1 MKTILSMLLLMC
13 FALSAQTPPGEIPPP
28 PPEAATAPAATGN
41 TNAAAVPAFPSLPT
55 PAPGPRR
62 PRSDI
67 NRATR
72 QPGSPV
78 SGDPAV
84 TQAAP
89 PATNPTPGGVPAGAI
104 PATPTPSP
112 NAPPPIVYTS
122 APAAAPAA
130 VAGAEEIVAA
140 KLIHFTGADLGTVL
154 QRYAEL
160 VGRSMLRSPT
170 AETALK
176 APIFFVNQTP
186 LTRSEA
192 MQAYQAIAAMNGV
205 ALVEV
210 DEKFMKVVT
219 VAEALGTG
227 QKPMITTN
235 AVELAELGQFVT
247 HIVQL
252 KYVKPTEMMS
262 VLTQFQSGKIPN
274 AITAIDASQT
284 LVMRDFTENVKRM
297 LEMIERVD
305 TSVQSEFASEVIP
318 IKYAKAEDIASALS
332 SLSGSGGATTVGTR
346 SAGTGPAGAGTR
358 PGLGG
363 YGNQNMPGQMNTP
376 GATQTGT
383 PSATGSFSDRINRI
397 IQNASRTSG
406 SGDFQIIGPNK
417 IVADVRANALIVFAS
432 HADMTTIKKIIGQ
445 LDVVLA
451 QVLIETVIIDV
462 TLGDSSEIGFSYL
475 QRKAS
480 TAGGDFTGIGAIRNT
495 SFLTGTEFG
504 SSTNGAGGLLGG
516 GFSYLA
522 SFGQDLDV
530 TLTAIA
536 GDNAVK
542 VLQKPQI
549 MTSHATA
556 ASVFIGSTVPYVS
569 GTYYGGGYGGGP
581 SSQYQQ
587 LKVGISLTVTPYIN
601 QDGLVVMQID
611 ESIDEISGSIPIEG
625 VGDVP
630 TTTSRTL
637 TAEVAVKDRETIV
650 LGGFIRTSK
659 SDGKSGVPYLK
670 DIPWL
675 GSLFSKT
682 SKSQSRGE
690 LLVLMRPTVLRTPE
704 IAAAHT
710 VNEKARLPG
719 IRSAEAEYIVEEGK
733 RRAKANALFG
743 PEGQPGDFSPA
754 QEMGEPKRDDQGFL
768 PPQ

>member
-1 MKTILSMLLLMC
+1 MKTILSILLLTC
-13 FALSAQTPPGEIPPP
+13 LVISAQTPPGETPP
-28 PPEAATAPAATGN
+28 ATVGAAPATITN
-41 TNAAAVPAFPSLPT
+41 TNATPAFPSFPVT
-55 PAPGPRR
+55 APGPRR
-62 PRSDI
+62 PRAGI
-67 NRATR
+67 PTTGAPT
-72 QPGSPV
+72 
-78 SGDPAV
+78 V
-84 TQAAP
+84 TSAAP
-89 PATNPTPGGVPAGAI
+89 PAANPTPGAVPAGAI
-104 PATPTPSP
+104 PAAPTASP
-112 NAPPPIVYTS
+112 TTVAPGVPGGAAAT
-122 APAAAPAA
+122 PAAASVTEAIVFPAKFINYT
-130 VAGAEEIVAA
+130 GAELGMVLD
-140 KLIHFTGADLGTVL
+140 KYADM
-154 QRYAEL
+154 

-170 AETALK
+170 AEGALK

-192 MQAYQAIAAMNGV
+192 IQAYQAIAAMNGV

-235 AVELAELGQFVT
+235 AVELGELGQFVT

-252 KYVKPTEMMS
+252 NYVKPSEMMS

-305 TSVQSEFASEVIP
+305 TGVQSEFDSEVIP

-332 SLSGSGGATTVGTR
+332 SLSGSGSATTVGTR
-346 SAGTGPAGAGTR
+346 SAGGPAATSAR

-363 YGNQNMPGQMNTP
+363 YNPNQPGSTMPGTMQ
-376 GATQTGT
+376 GQ

-417 IVADVRANALIVFAS
+417 IVADVRANALIVFA
-432 HADMTTIKKIIGQ
+432 AKPDMATIKKIVGQ

-451 QVLIETVIIDV
+451 QVLIETIILDV
-462 TLGDSSEIGFSYL
+462 TLSDGHNVGLSYL
-475 QRKAS
+475 QKRAS
-480 TAGGDFTGIGAIRNT
+480 EAGNFTGIGALNNT
-495 SFLTGTEFG
+495 GFLTPGNF
-504 SSTNGAGGLLGG
+504 SALTNNGLGG
-516 GFSYLA
+516 GFSYLGR
-522 SFGQDLDV
+522 FGQDLDV

-536 GDNAVK
+536 SDSSVK
-542 VLQKPQI
+542 VVQKPRI
-549 MTSHATA
+549 MTSHATT

-569 GTYYGGGYGGGP
+569 GTYYGGGFGGGP

-587 LKVGISLTVTPYIN
+587 LKVGISLSVTPYIN

-611 ESIDEISGSIPIEG
+611 EAIDEISGSVPITG
-625 VGDVP
+625 VGNVP

-637 TAEVAVKDRETIV
+637 TAEVAVADRETIV
-650 LGGFIRTSK
+650 LGGFIRS
-659 SDGKSGVPYLK
+659 SGEDNKSGMPILK
-670 DIPWL
+670 DIPLL
-675 GSLFSKT
+675 GKLFTSS
-682 SKSQSRGE
+682 SKSKSRNE

-704 IAAAHT
+704 LAAAHT
-710 VNEKARLPG
+710 AVEKARLPG
-719 IRSAEAEYIVEEGK
+719 IRRAEAESDAEEMKRVRSADGK
-733 RRAKANALFG
+733 LGTAVRAA
-743 PEGQPGDFSPA
+743 
-754 QEMGEPKRDDQGFL
+754 EPL
-768 PPQ
+768 PPAKTETHTDRDSKGFYPVPE

>member
-1 MKTILSMLLLMC
+1 MKTILSMLLLLC
-13 FALSAQTPPGEIPPP
+13 LALSAQTPPGETPPASP
-28 PPEAATAPAATGN
+28 DAAAPAAPVN
-41 TNAAAVPAFPSLPT
+41 TNAAAPGLPGLPV

-72 QPGSPV
+72 QPSPV
-78 SGDPAV
+78 PGANAV
-84 TQAAP
+84 TPAAP
-89 PATNPTPGGVPAGAI
+89 AATNPAPGGVPAGAVQ
-104 PATPTPSP
+104 ATPTVSP
-112 NAPPPIVYTS
+112 T
-122 APAAAPAA
+122 AAPAA
-130 VAGAEEIVAA
+130 TTVPGANPAASPAAEEIMFQA
-140 KLIHFTGADLGTVL
+140 KGINLTGADLGTVM
-154 QRYAEL
+154 QKYAEL

-170 AETALK
+170 AENALK

-219 VAEALGTG
+219 AAEALGTG

-235 AVELAELGQFVT
+235 ATELAELGQFVT

-305 TSVQSEFASEVIP
+305 TGVQSEFESEVIP
-318 IKYAKAEDIASALS
+318 IKFAKAEDIASALS
-332 SLSGSGGATTVGTR
+332 SLSGSGSATTVGTR
-346 SAGTGPAGAGTR
+346 STGGGGGPAGVGTR

-363 YGNQNMPGQMNTP
+363 YNQPGTTTP
-376 GATQTGT
+376 GATQGQ
-383 PSATGSFSDRINRI
+383 PSSTGSFSDRINRI

-417 IVADVRANALIVFAS
+417 IVADVRANALIVFA
-432 HADMTTIKKIIGQ
+432 AKPDMVTIKKIIGQ

-451 QVLIETVIIDV
+451 QVLIETIILDV
-462 TLGDSSEIGFSYL
+462 TLTDGHNVGLSYL
-475 QRKAS
+475 QRRAS
-480 TAGGDFTGIGAIRNT
+480 EAGNFSGIGALNNT
-495 SFLTGTEFG
+495 GFLTPG
-504 SSTNGAGGLLGG
+504 SFSALTNGANALGG
-516 GFSYLA
+516 GFSYLGR
-522 SFGQDLDV
+522 FGQDLDV

-536 GDNAVK
+536 SDSSVK
-542 VLQKPQI
+542 VVQKPRI

-556 ASVFIGSTVPYVS
+556 ATVFIGSTVPYVS

-587 LKVGISLTVTPYIN
+587 LKVGINLTVTPYIN

-611 ESIDEISGSIPIEG
+611 EAIDEISGSVQITG

-637 TAEVAVKDRETIV
+637 SAEVAVGDRETIV
-650 LGGFIRTSK
+650 LGGFIRSSGTEN
-659 SDGKSGVPYLK
+659 KSGMPILK
-670 DIPWL
+670 DIPLL
-675 GSLFSKT
+675 GKLFTNSSKNKT
-682 SKSQSRGE
+682 RNE

-704 IAAAHT
+704 LAAAHT
-710 VNEKARLPG
+710 SVEKSRLPG
-719 IRSAEAEYIVEEGK
+719 IRRAEAENEAEETKRVKSADGKLGSAIRVEETAPVVK
-733 RRAKANALFG
+733 PETKA
-743 PEGQPGDFSPA
+743 E
-754 QEMGEPKRDDQGFL
+754 RDSKGFY
-768 PPQ
+768 PVTE